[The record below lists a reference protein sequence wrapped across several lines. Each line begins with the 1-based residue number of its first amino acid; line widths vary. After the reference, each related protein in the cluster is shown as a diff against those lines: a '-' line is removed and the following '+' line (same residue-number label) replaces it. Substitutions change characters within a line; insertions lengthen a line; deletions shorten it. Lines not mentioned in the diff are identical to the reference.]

1 MEPMDNKKL
10 NASHELLDALNRT
23 LELEY
28 TLIIYYPRISERIRD
43 FDTKQLAQSLGT
55 ASIGHADTV
64 SRAITKLGGKPNWT
78 LGPFPHEKDLKKIFQ
93 EQLEKEKLALQ
104 LHQQIVGLTTD
115 SSLRIQFIE
124 MAKEE
129 ELHIKTVEKII
140 SRLN

>member
-28 TLIIYYPRISERIRD
+28 TLIIYYPRISERIKD
-43 FDTKQLAQSLGT
+43 VETKQLAQSLGT

-64 SRAITKLGGKPNWT
+64 SRAITKLGGRPNWT
-78 LGPFPHEKDLKKIFQ
+78 LGPFPQEKDLRKIFQ
-93 EQLEKEKLALQ
+93 EQLEKEKLALK

-115 SSLRIQFIE
+115 SSMRSQFIE

>member
-1 MEPMDNKKL
+1 MDKKQF
-10 NASHELLDALNRT
+10 NTSYELLEALNRT

-28 TLIIYYPRISERIRD
+28 TLIIYYPRISERIKD
-43 FDTKQLAQSLGT
+43 VETKQLAQSLGT

-64 SRAITKLGGKPNWT
+64 SRAITKLGGRPNWT
-78 LGPFPHEKDLKKIFQ
+78 LGPFPQEKDLRKIFQ
-93 EQLEKEKLALQ
+93 EQLEKEKLALK

-115 SSLRIQFIE
+115 SSMRSQFIE